1 MRTKLTEKEKRARR
15 RREALIDL
23 GIFAL
28 LCLGACTPDLDGIGE
43 QARKEAE
50 ANKTEAILEVNEEVE
65 EISTEE
71 EKTPQIENE
80 EVEEVEE
87 VSEVE
92 EGETEESSEEQ
103 ILETEEGGDE
113 TTEEPYYEETE
124 EYPQE
129 VEVVTEDYTFTT
141 TELETDGELSEDY
154 YEVMAQHLAEEIAAR
169 QEREETTEEEYYEET
184 QEEAESSSENGLIYL
199 GVYEVTAYEWTGN
212 PCANGNYP
220 TEGYTVACNS
230 LPFGTVV
237 YIEGIGYRTVEDRG
251 ADWHSSTWI
260 DLYLGDENAC
270 YAFGRQYLNVY
281 IVE

>member
-50 ANKTEAILEVNEEVE
+50 ANKTEVILEVNEEVE

-71 EKTPQIENE
+71 EKPPQIENE

-87 VSEVE
+87 VPEVE
-92 EGETEESSEEQ
+92 EGETDEPGEEQ
-103 ILETEEGGDE
+103 IL
-113 TTEEPYYEETE
+113 ETE

-129 VEVVTEDYTFTT
+129 VEIVTEDYTYTAT
-141 TELETDGELSEDY
+141 IDEEAEDISEDH
-154 YEVMAQHLAEEIAAR
+154 YENIAEHLAEEV
-169 QEREETTEEEYYEET
+169 QSYEET
-184 QEEAESSSENGLIYL
+184 QEEAESSSENGLVYL
-199 GVYEVTAYEWTGN
+199 GVYEITAYEWTGN

-260 DLYLGDENAC
+260 DLYLGDESAC
-270 YAFGRQYLNVY
+270 YSFGRQYLNVY

>member
-50 ANKTEAILEVNEEVE
+50 ANKTEVILEVNEEVE

-71 EKTPQIENE
+71 EKPPQIENE

-103 ILETEEGGDE
+103 ILETED
-113 TTEEPYYEETE
+113 
-124 EYPQE
+124 YPQE
-129 VEVVTEDYTFTT
+129 VEIVTEDYTFTAT
-141 TELETDGELSEDY
+141 IEE
-154 YEVMAQHLAEEIAAR
+154 AEEVDPDHADNMAAALSG
-169 QEREETTEEEYYEET
+169 EVEAYEET
-184 QEEAESSSENGLIYL
+184 PEIPEEVTEEVQEEAESSSENGLVYL
-199 GVYEVTAYEWTGN
+199 GVYEITAYEWTGN

-260 DLYLGDENAC
+260 DLYLGDESAC
-270 YAFGRQYLNVY
+270 YSFGRQYLNVY

>member
-23 GIFAL
+23 GIFFL

-50 ANKTEAILEVNEEVE
+50 ANKTEVVLEVPEEVE
-65 EISTEE
+65 EIIAEE
-71 EKTPQIENE
+71 EKTPQIENN

-87 VSEVE
+87 VPEVE
-92 EGETEESSEEQ
+92 EGETEEPGEEQ
-103 ILETEEGGDE
+103 ILETEGGCE
-113 TTEEPYYEETE
+113 VTEETE

-154 YEVMAQHLAEEIAAR
+154 YEVMAQHLAEEMEAR
-169 QEREETTEEEYYEET
+169 QESEEPTEEEYYEET

-251 ADWHSSTWI
+251 AEWHSSTWI
-260 DLYLGDENAC
+260 DLYLGDETAC
-270 YAFGRQYLNVY
+270 YSFGRQYLNVY